1 MSLRLDHLAIA
12 AETLEEGAAWAEMML
27 GVPLESG
34 GRHPHMGTHNRL
46 LSLGPDLYLE
56 VITVDPGA
64 VPPDR
69 PRWFDLDRFQ
79 GEPRLHCWSAACDDL
94 DATVGA
100 SELDLGEPVSL
111 VRGDLLWRM
120 AIPDSGVLPFDN
132 VHPALIEWQ
141 GQAHPTQRLPDKD
154 VRLNRLTVRHPDA
167 AGLSAALAT
176 LDDPRVVLE
185 NGKPGLSAELE
196 TPRGPVHL

>member
-1 MSLRLDHLAIA
+1 MTLQLDHLAIA

-56 VITVDPGA
+56 VITIDPGA

-69 PRWFDLDRFQ
+69 PRWFDLDRFD
-79 GEPRLHCWSAACDDL
+79 GEPRLHCWIAACDDL
-94 DATVGA
+94 DATVAA
-100 SELDLGEPVSL
+100 SAYDLGEPVSL

-120 AIPDSGVLPFDN
+120 AIPYSGVLPFDN
-132 VHPALIEWQ
+132 LHPALLEWQ
-141 GQAHPTQRLPDKD
+141 GEAHPTQRLPDKD
-154 VRLNRLTVRHPDA
+154 VRLTRLIVRHPDA
-167 AGLSAALAT
+167 AGLSDALAAF
-176 LDDPRVVLE
+176 DDPRLVLE
-185 NGKPGLSAELE
+185 SGKPGLTAEFQ
-196 TPRGPVHL
+196 TPRGPVNL